1 MTTEEE
7 NELTRL
13 RLRSEDLKLLH
24 EANLLMID
32 MAKERFGIDIKK
44 LRGDVIR
51 RVLEGSARRKG
62 TTTSSLD
69 GCGHFGY
76 SEAGLLP
83 RAAGWRQTG
92 EGVLPSIARPGHT
105 RGHAKPRRGETME
118 EAKFQRCPG
127 RA

>member
-1 MTTEEE
+1 M
-7 NELTRL
+7 
-13 RLRSEDLKLLH
+13 
-24 EANLLMID
+24 
-32 MAKERFGIDIKK
+32 
-44 LRGDVIR
+44 
-51 RVLEGSARRKG
+51 LEGSARRKG
-62 TTTSSLD
+62 QRRVALL
-69 GCGHFGY
+69 CGHFGY
-76 SEAGLLP
+76 SKQAYYP

>member
-1 MTTEEE
+1 M
-7 NELTRL
+7 RSL
-13 RLRSEDLKLLH
+13 RLQQ
-24 EANLLMID
+24 
-32 MAKERFGIDIKK
+32 
-44 LRGDVIR
+44 
-51 RVLEGSARRKG
+51 
-62 TTTSSLD
+62 
-69 GCGHFGY
+69 
-76 SEAGLLP
+76 AGLLP